1 MSGLKVVFWK
11 ELADNL
17 GSRKFLILFIII
29 CLTAISIVYT
39 LSQNIGEYVDEL
51 STDYMF
57 LNLFSS
63 SAGNLPSFI
72 FFVSFFGPIIGI
84 VFGFD
89 AINGERSQGT
99 ISTVLSQPIY
109 RDTFINGKFLAG
121 LSTIALMLISI
132 IMIIL
137 GLQLRIFGIISSLEE
152 LLRMIIFFI
161 ASVVYIGFWMSM
173 AILFSIIFRQTTT
186 SILLSLMIWIFFAF
200 FILMIS
206 SVIANQIAP
215 IDPQNYTL
223 EMLIK
228 NDSIKSLIEHVSPVV
243 LIQEIST
250 VILNPLVRTFDIS
263 SLIQANSLIPSP
275 LPLSLSLLVI
285 WPQFIGLT
293 ALMVIC
299 FATSYII
306 FMRQEIR
313 ST

>member
-17 GSRKFLILFIII
+17 GSRKFLVLFIII
-29 CLTAISIVYT
+29 CLTAISIVYI
-39 LSQNIGEYVDEL
+39 LSQNIGEYLDEL
-51 STDYMF
+51 SKDYMF
-57 LNLFSS
+57 LNLFSFS
-63 SAGNLPSFI
+63 VGTLPSFI
-72 FFVSFFGPIIGI
+72 FFVNFFGPIIGI
-84 VFGFD
+84 LFGFD
-89 AINGERSQGT
+89 AINRERSQGT
-99 ISTVLSQPIY
+99 ISIVLSQPIY
-109 RDTFINGKFLAG
+109 RDTFINGKFLAS
-121 LSTIALMLISI
+121 LSTIAIMLISI

-137 GLQLRIFGIISSLEE
+137 GLELMIFGVIPSLEE
-152 LLRMIIFFI
+152 LSRMIIFFI
-161 ASVVYIGFWMSM
+161 ASVVYIGFWMTM

-215 IDPQNYTL
+215 IDQQNYTL

-228 NDSIKSLIEHVSPVV
+228 NDSIRNMIEHVSPVI
-243 LIQEIST
+243 LFQEIST
-250 VILNPLVRTFDIS
+250 VILNPFARTFDIL
-263 SLIQANSLIPSP
+263 SLMQAKNLIPSP
-275 LPLSLSLLVI
+275 LSLSQSLLVI
-285 WPQFIGLT
+285 WPQFVGLI

-299 FATSYII
+299 FAISYII

>member
-1 MSGLKVVFWK
+1 MLGLKIVFWK

-29 CLTAISIVYT
+29 LLTSISIVYT
-39 LSQNIGEYVDEL
+39 LSQDISEYKNEL
-51 STDYMF
+51 SEDYLF
-57 LNLFSS
+57 LNLFSYS
-63 SAGNLPSFI
+63 SGNLPSFI

-89 AINGERSQGT
+89 TINGERSKGT

-109 RDTFINGKFLAG
+109 RDEFINGKFLAG
-121 LSTIALMLISI
+121 LTTIALMIVSI

-137 GLQLRIFGIISSLEE
+137 GLQLIIFGIIPSLEE
-152 LLRMIIFFI
+152 FLRIIIFLI
-161 ASVVYIGFWMSM
+161 ASIIYIGFWMSI
-173 AILFSIIFRQTTT
+173 AILFSIIFHQTTT

-228 NDSIKSLIEHVSPVV
+228 NDNIKSLVEHVSPVV
-243 LIQEIST
+243 LLQEIST
-250 VILNPLVRTFDIS
+250 VILNPLVRTLDIS
-263 SLIQANSLIPSP
+263 SLIQANNLIPNP

-299 FATSYII
+299 LINTY
-306 FMRQEIR
+306 EVY
-313 ST
+313 

>member
-29 CLTAISIVYT
+29 CLTSISIVYT
-39 LSQNIGEYVDEL
+39 LSQSIGEYVDQL

-63 SAGNLPSFI
+63 SAGNMPSFI
-72 FFVSFFGPIIGI
+72 LFVSFFGPIIGI

-89 AINGERSQGT
+89 AINGERSRGT

-109 RDTFINGKFLAG
+109 RDAFINGKFLAG
-121 LSTIALMLISI
+121 LITIALMLISI

-137 GLQLRIFGIISSLEE
+137 GLQLMIFGIIPSLEE
-152 LLRMIIFFI
+152 LLRMIIFFL

-186 SILLSLMIWIFFAF
+186 SILISLMIWIFFAF

-223 EMLIK
+223 EILIK

-243 LIQEIST
+243 LLQEIST
-250 VILNPLVRTFDIS
+250 IILNPLVRTFNIS
-263 SLIQANSLIPSP
+263 SLIQADSLIPNP
-275 LPLSLSLLVI
+275 LPLSLSLLII
-285 WPQFIGLT
+285 WPQFIGLI

-299 FATSYII
+299 FAISYII